1 MPDEILN
8 KKIVASSIK
17 YTVERMKKERN
28 STVEFLRILSML
40 LIVWF
45 HLCGRGLGLFS
56 EEIPNGGDNSLPL
69 IVMQAL
75 GKTGVPI
82 FMFISGYYGV
92 RFKWNRLKDILIQA
106 VLYTIV
112 FYSIACLFLPIFQFR
127 VFVLQV
133 FGVSGI
139 WFVNCYIVLYIL
151 SDGINAVLDKL
162 NFKAFSIVVLILLYI
177 AVGKWIGKEGGC
189 NLFTMIEYY
198 IIARYVRKYVGSYKS
213 IVKWMMIPSVVLF
226 VLPICYGYCC
236 GYYSAI
242 YPYVFSYY
250 NPLLILVAMSMVVSA
265 DDFKTHNKTIN
276 YVAGSVLAV
285 YMLHENCYTPEIV
298 APFLHFD
305 NFSVLNATFVILIVF
320 VIAVLIDKFREK
332 ICSSLMK

>member
-1 MPDEILN
+1 MWQRIR
-8 KKIVASSIK
+8 AFQ
-17 YTVERMKKERN
+17 RGN
-28 STVEFLRILSML
+28 SK
-40 LIVWF
+40 W
-45 HLCGRGLGLFS
+45 
-56 EEIPNGGDNSLPL
+56 GGNSLPL

-162 NFKAFSIVVLILLYI
+162 NFKAFSFVVLILLYI

-198 IIARYVRKYVGSYKS
+198 IIARYVRKYVGSYKR

-226 VLPICYGYCC
+226 VLPICYGYSC

-242 YPYVFSYY
+242 YPYV
-250 NPLLILVAMSMVVSA
+250 
-265 DDFKTHNKTIN
+265 
-276 YVAGSVLAV
+276 LAIIIHCL
-285 YMLHENCYTPEIV
+285 YLWLC
-298 APFLHFD
+298 LW
-305 NFSVLNATFVILIVF
+305 
-320 VIAVLIDKFREK
+320 
-332 ICSSLMK
+332 

>member
-1 MPDEILN
+1 
-8 KKIVASSIK
+8 
-17 YTVERMKKERN
+17 
-28 STVEFLRILSML
+28 
-40 LIVWF
+40 
-45 HLCGRGLGLFS
+45 
-56 EEIPNGGDNSLPL
+56 
-69 IVMQAL
+69 MQAL

-112 FYSIACLFLPIFQFR
+112 FYSIACFFLPIYQFR

-162 NFKAFSIVVLILLYI
+162 NFKAFSLVVLILLYI

-198 IIARYVRKYVGSYKS
+198 IISRYVRKYVGSYKR
-213 IVKWMMIPSVVLF
+213 IIKWMMIPSVVLF
-226 VLPICYGYCC
+226 VLPIYYGYCC
-236 GYYSAI
+236 GYYSAA

-250 NPLLILVAMSMVVSA
+250 NPLFIVVAMSMVVSA
-265 DDFKTHNKTIN
+265 DDFKTYNKTIN

-298 APFLHFD
+298 APFFHFD
-305 NFSVLNATFVILIVF
+305 NFSALNAAFVVLTVF
-320 VIAVLIDKFREK
+320 AMAVLIDKLRIKF
-332 ICSSLMK
+332 CSFLMK